1 LRQSGCLFSLLL
13 LPILALLHKRRNR
26 EQLQWL
32 MAIETLPADP
42 ALEPLAWA
50 HPIVREWFLSKF
62 GSATE
67 PQIAG
72 WPAVLRGEPTLIS
85 APTGSGKTLAAFL
98 VCIDKLLRA
107 AIEGRLA
114 AHTHVVY
121 ISPLKALSNDV
132 QKNLDGP
139 LAEIQQLAMQRG
151 YLCPEIRTGVRTGDT
166 LTKHRLAMLKHPPHI
181 LVTTPESL
189 YILLTAGKSRL
200 NLTRVQTVIVDEIHA
215 IAGNKRGAHLAL
227 SLERLDA
234 LVCGENHLAPGAML
248 TGLSTPPQRIGL
260 SATQNPIELVAAFLT
275 GANHPGAPSSATPGP
290 ERAVFARLGGT
301 ASSSPKVGPQ
311 KVGCPIHD
319 DGLIVGMSGKSQ
331 SLAGHRPPATIIQ
344 VGQRR
349 TLDLAIEVPSAE
361 LTSITSTA
369 MWEEIYDKLAAL
381 AEQHRSTL
389 VFVNTRRLVERLS
402 FELSE
407 RLGPTLG
414 PDAVAAHHGS
424 LSRTLRLDAEQR
436 LKSGQCRILIATASL
451 ELGIDIGTVDLVCQI
466 ATTRAVAVAMQRV
479 GRAGHWRG
487 AIPKG
492 RFFATT
498 RDDLLE
504 QAALL
509 RKMVAGELDQLQVP
523 EQPIDVLMQQIVA
536 TVGAESWS
544 EDALF
549 HVLRRAW
556 PYRNLTPDQYE
567 EVLALLHNGI
577 ENSRG
582 RYGAYILRDRVQGH
596 LHARRGSRSIAIS
609 NGGAIPDTS
618 IFAVM
623 LQPEN
628 VQIATL
634 DEHFAV
640 ESSPGDVVLL
650 GNTSWRIQ
658 RIDPAGKVLVEDAH
672 GAPPSIPFWEGEAPQ
687 RTSVLSDA
695 VSDLRTEID
704 TRTSN
709 VTPSTI
715 LGTPSLIHP
724 LESGTPSL
732 IHPLESGT
740 PGLIHP
746 LESGTP
752 GLIHPL
758 ESGTPGLQARVSYP
772 SDTDGALAPGVCSP
786 EHTDESP
793 QAQLAETLAF
803 LQRECF
809 LNHSAAL
816 QLITYIV
823 HGRAVLGAVPT
834 KTTLIAERF
843 FDEGGG
849 QQLILHAPFGGRIN
863 KAWGLALRKRFCR
876 GFNFELQ
883 AAATDNGINISL
895 AEQHSFPL
903 ADVFHFLT
911 TLTATTLLEQA
922 CIPSPLFKNRWRWA
936 AGRSLQLLRMQ
947 KGKRVAP
954 QIQRTRS
961 DDLLA
966 SVFPHASACPETM
979 TGDIEIPDHPL
990 VREVMKDTLTEA
1002 MDIEGLLEVLQGIN
1016 DGTIRCI
1023 AVDTPIPSLFAHELI
1038 NAMPYAFLDP
1048 EDAAGRRARAVRT
1061 RGNVPSRLPEAPG
1074 RLDPAAIATIRTQ
1087 LWPDLRDE
1095 HELHDLL
1102 LQLIALPITFLETLG
1117 APGPDSRT
1125 RDRNSTQHWPLF
1137 FDRLAQQGRA
1147 HCIDIE
1153 GHPFWIATERLPEAA
1168 LLWPDLS
1175 LPPTAS
1181 PPDRSAAEWR
1191 DPCISLAAATN
1202 SGAPPLASEMWEAT
1216 TPAAPK
1222 PSASPRTTATLTLT
1236 QGWLQLL
1243 GPTTAEHLAA
1253 LTHLAPS
1260 DILQSLLTMELQG
1273 LALRGVFE
1281 HPAPA
1286 ADAPTTPASAETEW
1300 CERRIL
1306 QRIHRLTLGTLRK
1319 QVEPVTPAVFMRWLL
1334 DWHHLAPNPES
1345 THQLT
1350 GEEGVLA
1357 AIEQLEGFEA
1367 PAIEWE
1373 RTLLPARV
1381 ADYDPRWLDNL
1392 CLAGVLAWGRIS
1404 PHPAW
1409 SSSGSSTVPTPTPSS
1424 APAVTLHPDTPSPGS
1439 LHPGTPRLQPRV
1451 SYPSEREG
1459 ALAPEVCLSS
1469 APPRTAPRRVIPT
1482 TAAPITFYLRES
1494 SEWLHHAFASKSVD
1508 ETTLT
1513 QSLSAEAQTI
1523 RTLLRE
1529 HGAAF
1534 TADLQRL
1541 SNLTKLQTT
1550 TALWEL
1556 ATAGLASADGFDQLR
1571 AMMDPRRKSLAIAQT
1586 PATSLRKR
1594 AAARTTAGRWSL
1606 LSGAQLSGAQPLPQ
1620 PATTPGAPRLAS
1632 ETWASQDAQAAT
1644 QSAIAHARRTD
1655 AALDAHARILLCRYG
1670 VLFRELLTRESNAP
1684 RWRDLLPILRRLEA
1698 RGEIRGGR
1706 FVSGPFGEQYAL
1718 PEAVD
1723 SLRKARKQ
1731 HEARAGAHSPD
1742 SPEPPITVAAAD
1754 PLNLAGILVPGER
1767 IPAIPGRTVT
1777 FLNGSVVEETPT
1789 SEAPAKP
1796 IRAPRTRSVAA
1807 LLRAEALATRTPQP
1821 TASPGLFS

>member
-1 LRQSGCLFSLLL
+1 MPGPF
-13 LPILALLHKRRNR
+13 LPTEPVVTDN
-26 EQLQWL
+26 
-32 MAIETLPADP
+32 AIS
-42 ALEPLAWA
+42 WA
-50 HPIVREWFLSKF
+50 HPIVQEWFLTKF
-62 GSATE
+62 GSPTE

-72 WPAVLRGEPTLIS
+72 WPAILRGEPTLIS

-107 AIEGRLA
+107 AIEGRLSA
-114 AHTHVVY
+114 QTHVVY

-151 YLCPEIRTGVRTGDT
+151 YLCPEIRTGIRTGDT
-166 LTKHRLAMLKHPPHI
+166 LTRERLAMLKHPPHI

-200 NLTRVQTVIVDEIHA
+200 NLTRVETVIVDEIHA
-215 IAGNKRGAHLAL
+215 IADDKRGAHLAL

-234 LVCGENHLAPGAML
+234 LVCGENRLSPGSFL
-248 TGLSTPPQRIGL
+248 TGLSNPPQRIGL
-260 SATQNPIELVAAFLT
+260 SATQNPIELVANFLT
-275 GANHPGAPSSATPGP
+275 GNAP
-290 ERAVFARLGGT
+290 
-301 ASSSPKVGPQ
+301 
-311 KVGCPIHD
+311 D
-319 DGLIVGMSGKSQ
+319 
-331 SLAGHRPPATIIQ
+331 RPPATILQ

-361 LTSITSTA
+361 LGSITSIA
-369 MWEEIYDKLAAL
+369 MWTEIYDKLAAFT
-381 AEQHRSTL
+381 EHHRSTL
-389 VFVNTRRLVERLS
+389 VFVNTRKLVEKIS
-402 FELSE
+402 FELSN
-407 RLGPTLG
+407 RLGD
-414 PDAVAAHHGS
+414 DAVAAHHGS

-436 LKSGQCRILIATASL
+436 LKSGQCKILIATASL
-451 ELGIDIGTVDLVCQI
+451 ELGIDIGSIDLVCQI

-509 RKMVAGELDQLQVP
+509 RKMVAGELDRLEIP
-523 EQPIDVLMQQIVA
+523 DQPVDVLMQQIVA
-536 TVGAESWS
+536 AVGAESWD
-544 EDALF
+544 ETALF
-549 HVLRRAW
+549 NVVRRAW
-556 PYRNLTPDQYE
+556 PYRNLTREHYE
-567 EVLALLHNGI
+567 ELVALLHNGI

-582 RYGAYILRDRVQGH
+582 RYGAYLMRDRVQGH

-640 ESSPGDVVLL
+640 DSSPGDVILL

-658 RIDPAGKVLVEDAH
+658 RVDPKGKVLVEDAH

-687 RTSVLSDA
+687 RTGVLCDG
-695 VSDLRTEID
+695 VSDLRHEID
-704 TRTSN
+704 RRTRT
-709 VTPSTI
+709 VTPADLLHGCHLNRSVAQWRDPCI
-715 LGTPSLIHP
+715 SS
-724 LESGTPSL
+724 E
-732 IHPLESGT
+732 
-740 PGLIHP
+740 
-746 LESGTP
+746 
-752 GLIHPL
+752 
-758 ESGTPGLQARVSYP
+758 A
-772 SDTDGALAPGVCSP
+772 AAP
-786 EHTDESP
+786 DESP
-793 QAQLAETLAF
+793 QSQLVDTLAF
-803 LQRECF
+803 LKRECF
-809 LNHSAAL
+809 LCDSAAL

-823 HGRAVLGAVPT
+823 NGRAVLGAVPT
-834 KTTLIAERF
+834 KTTIIAERF

-903 ADVFHFLT
+903 ADVFRFLS
-911 TLTATTLLEQA
+911 TLTAKDLLEQA

-936 AGRSLQLLRMQ
+936 AGRSLQLLRMSM
-947 KGKRVAP
+947 GKRVAP

-979 TGDIEIPDHPL
+979 SGDIEIPDHPL

-1002 MDIEGLLEVLQGIN
+1002 MDIEGLLEILRGI
-1016 DGTIRCI
+1016 DSGTIRCI
-1023 AVDTPIPSLFAHELI
+1023 AVDTPVPSVFAHELI
-1038 NAMPYAFLDP
+1038 NAMPYAFLDDA
-1048 EDAAGRRARAVRT
+1048 DAAARRTRAVST
-1061 RGNVPSRLPEAPG
+1061 RGNLPSNLPEAPG
-1074 RLDPAAIATIRTQ
+1074 RLDPAAIAAVRDQ

-1102 LQLIALPITFLETLG
+1102 LQLVALPLDFIERG
-1117 APGPDSRT
+1117 AAGKPHSI
-1125 RDRNSTQHWPLF
+1125 QHWPLF
-1137 FDRLAQQGRA
+1137 FERLAQQGRA
-1147 HCIDIE
+1147 HLIDLN
-1153 GHPFWIATERLPEAA
+1153 GTPAWLATERLPEAA
-1168 LLWPDLS
+1168 LLCRDS
-1175 LPPTAS
+1175 LPPSNADILTE
-1181 PPDRSAAEWR
+1181 RSEWR
-1191 DPCISLAAATN
+1191 DSCIL
-1202 SGAPPLASEMWEAT
+1202 
-1216 TPAAPK
+1216 PAAPT
-1222 PSASPRTTATLTLT
+1222 PLNAPHLASAMSEATGPTVPATSLEPATTTLT

-1243 GPTTAEHLAA
+1243 GPTTASHLAA
-1253 LTHLAPS
+1253 VTHQPAS
-1260 DILQSLLTMELQG
+1260 NIHQALLSMEMQG

-1281 HPAPA
+1281 HAHPAENEPYQI
-1286 ADAPTTPASAETEW
+1286 EW

-1319 QVEPVTPAVFMRWLL
+1319 QVEPVTPAIFMRWLL
-1334 DWHHLAPNPES
+1334 DWHHLAPHSDTQP
-1345 THQLT
+1345 QPT

-1381 ADYDPRWLDNL
+1381 AHYDSRWLDNL
-1392 CLAGVLAWGRIS
+1392 CLAGILAWGRIS

-1409 SSSGSSTVPTPTPSS
+1409 FSGSLS
-1424 APAVTLHPDTPSPGS
+1424 AG
-1439 LHPGTPRLQPRV
+1439 
-1451 SYPSEREG
+1451 EG
-1459 ALAPEVCLSS
+1459 
-1469 APPRTAPRRVIPT
+1469 TAPRRVIPT

-1494 SEWLHHAFASKSVD
+1494 SEWLHHALASKSVD
-1508 ETTLT
+1508 ETVLT
-1513 QSLSAEAQTI
+1513 QSLSPEAQQL
-1523 RTLLRE
+1523 RMLLAER
-1529 HGAAF
+1529 GAAF

-1571 AMMDPRRKSLAIAQT
+1571 AMMDPRRKSVAIAQT
-1586 PATSLRKR
+1586 AATSLRKR
-1594 AAARTTAGRWSL
+1594 AAARTTVGRWSL
-1606 LSGAQLSGAQPLPQ
+1606 MTEAQPLPSQ
-1620 PATTPGAPRLAS
+1620 VTHGAVILNGGAAAGEKSLHSSSAASTPAGAPSMTTSSSRRGSHTLTNA
-1632 ETWASQDAQAAT
+1632 TDAAR
-1644 QSAIAHARRTD
+1644 AIAAARRAD

-1670 VLFRELLTRESNAP
+1670 VLFRELLARESNAP
-1684 RWRDLLPILRRLEA
+1684 KWRDLLPILRRLEA

-1723 SLRKARKQ
+1723 SLRTARNQ
-1731 HEARAGAHSPD
+1731 HASRAN
-1742 SPEPPITVAAAD
+1742 EPPIVVAAAD
-1754 PLNLAGILVPGER
+1754 PLNLCGILVPGDR
-1767 IPAIPGRTVT
+1767 IPAIPGRFVS
-1777 FLNGSVVEETPT
+1777 FLKGAVVEENSTPD
-1789 SEAPAKP
+1789 SPAKLAKP
-1796 IRAPRTRSVAA
+1796 TRTRSIAA
-1807 LLRAEALATRTPQP
+1807 ILRAQALPPRTSQP
-1821 TASPGLFS
+1821 VVSPGLFP